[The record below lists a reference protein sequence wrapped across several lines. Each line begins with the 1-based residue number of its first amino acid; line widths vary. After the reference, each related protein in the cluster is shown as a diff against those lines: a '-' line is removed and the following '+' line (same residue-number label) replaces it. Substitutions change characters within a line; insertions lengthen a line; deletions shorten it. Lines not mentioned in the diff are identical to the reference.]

1 MSNEPNKPSLL
12 AALGYV
18 AAVVVVALAVALGVY
33 LSKPSDAPAGVT
45 LNPPTL
51 EPVPTQTVTAP
62 PETTT
67 VTLPPVTETLRPLE
81 PKVDPCVEGN
91 VDPSTWDTAD
101 DVYQFDSPDAQIVD
115 IRDGQH
121 VCFDQITFVVES
133 PTDVGYSVSYADGA
147 VKGQGSGLDQPVAG
161 GAALNV
167 VINADVPV
175 PDLFNGYDVSPNM
188 PALKQVKY
196 LSHFEGKTQF
206 AVGVDHRT
214 AIAAEHFRSGDNM
227 LVVLYIAHD

>member
-1 MSNEPNKPSLL
+1 MSNEPNKLSVGSVFGIIL
-12 AALGYV
+12 
-18 AAVVVVALAVALGVY
+18 AVVVLVAALVAGVY
-33 LSKPSDAPAGVT
+33 LSRPSDAPADVT
-45 LNPPTL
+45 LNPTTL
-51 EPVPTQTVTAP
+51 QPIPTQTVTEP
-62 PETTT
+62 PVTET

-115 IRDGQH
+115 IRQGRH
-121 VCFDQITFVVES
+121 ECFDQITFVVES
-133 PTDVGYSVSYADGA
+133 PTDVGYSVSYVDGDVA
-147 VKGQGSGLDQPVAG
+147 SQGSGIGQPVAG

-167 VINADVPV
+167 VIDADVPV